1 MERKTFR
8 LKLNDLDDHGV
19 FTGYAGIFA
28 IEDLQND
35 IIERGAFKRTLD
47 HSNGSVPILWQHK
60 PEEPIGVGLE
70 AKEDSNGLYVRGQLN
85 LDTQRGKEAYSLLKQ
100 GAIKGLSIGYDPVKK
115 EYKDGK
121 RILKEIKLYEYSVV
135 TFPAQPLANILDIK
149 EVPEEGKPEGG
160 RGWDETENS
169 WRYRIRNPNLFI
181 DGSFRSKEITDGVTL
196 VMGKLKDG
204 DDSMTAQ
211 SVVFNKDKFPEKV
224 NAQKWL
230 DEHEDLTKKKSMDF
244 NENFDEMQRQQ
255 ELYTK
260 FYNLNDALN
269 QATLEIFYPNEYG
282 SSELSIDEKLYN
294 IKKNLDNYVSAYY
307 QWASDFLSANL
318 KSIKPIDF
326 KSGRVLSSV
335 NLSQIKDVIAT
346 LQALV
351 EKAEPPEDPVD
362 DHSDEEKQ
370 PDDPADTKS
379 DSETSLDDEL
389 QTLLHDMKSYITR

>member
-8 LKLNDLDDHGV
+8 LKLNDLDDQGV

-47 HSNGSVPILWQHK
+47 HSGGSVPILWQHK
-60 PEEPIGVGLE
+60 SDEPIGVGLE
-70 AKEDSNGLYVRGQLN
+70 AKEDASGLFVRGQLN
-85 LDTQRGKEAYSLLKQ
+85 LDTQKGKEAYSLLKQ

-121 RILKEIKLYEYSVV
+121 RLLKEIKLYEYSVV
-135 TFPAQPLANILDIK
+135 TFPAQPLANVLDVK
-149 EVPEEGKPEGG
+149 EEGLKEGSTETSDVQDSLG
-160 RGWDETENS
+160 EHDE
-169 WRYRIRNPNLFI
+169 
-181 DGSFRSKEITDGVTL
+181 
-196 VMGKLKDG
+196 
-204 DDSMTAQ
+204 
-211 SVVFNKDKFPEKV
+211 
-224 NAQKWL
+224 
-230 DEHEDLTKKKSMDF
+230 LTKKSTDF
-244 NENFDEMQRQQ
+244 NENFNEMQRQQ
-255 ELYTK
+255 ELYSRL
-260 FYNLNDALN
+260 YNLNDALN
-269 QATLEIFYPNEYG
+269 QATWEIFYPQTIG

-307 QWASDFLSANL
+307 QWANDFLSANF
-318 KSIKPIDF
+318 KSIKPTDF

-335 NLSQIKDVIAT
+335 NLSQIKDVIAA

-351 EKAEPPEDPVD
+351 EKAEPQEDSVD

-370 PDDPADTKS
+370 SDDSADTKS

-389 QTLLHDMKSYITR
+389 QTLLHDMKSYITTR